1 MEPWKRVLLIMYHL
15 FKGMTTTREATRYYR
30 FSKAL
35 YHTKK
40 LLFPSKKKRRKS
52 KRRSKKDILE
62 EL

>member
-1 MEPWKRVLLIMYHL
+1 MEPWKRVLLIAYHL
-15 FKGMTTTREATRYYR
+15 FKGLTTTRESTRYYR

-40 LLFPSKKKRRKS
+40 LLFPSKKKRRS
-52 KRRSKKDILE
+52 RRRSKKKELE